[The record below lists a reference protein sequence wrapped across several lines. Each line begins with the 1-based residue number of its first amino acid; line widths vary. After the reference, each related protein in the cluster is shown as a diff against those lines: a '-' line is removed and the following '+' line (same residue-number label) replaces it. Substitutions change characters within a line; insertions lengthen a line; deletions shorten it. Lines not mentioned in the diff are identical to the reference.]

1 VSGLPYAGWT
11 LREICDAAE
20 RVDSAAWY
28 RMSLPVAVAIN
39 MRQKSKAKQIPY
51 DAFSPYRESKSLGGN
66 KIKLDASSI
75 SMLKM
80 FLPENERGKK

>member
-1 VSGLPYAGWT
+1 M
-11 LREICDAAE
+11 
-20 RVDSAAWY
+20 DSAEWY

-39 MRQKSKAKQIPY
+39 IQPKRKGKQIPY
-51 DAFSPYRESKSLGGN
+51 DAFSPYRESKGFGGN
-66 KIKLDASSI
+66 KIKLDTSSI